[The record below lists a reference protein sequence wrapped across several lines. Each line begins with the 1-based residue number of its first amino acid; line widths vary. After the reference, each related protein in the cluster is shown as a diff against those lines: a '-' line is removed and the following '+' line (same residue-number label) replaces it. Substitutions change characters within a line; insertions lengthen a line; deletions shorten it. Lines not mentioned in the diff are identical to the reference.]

1 MADCANVL
9 AAWGAA
15 TPSVTIATS
24 SAAPSAVVA
33 VVVVK
38 QGHALD
44 EPAVLAQ
51 CATAMAGFKGPMRA
65 VFAEALPKNPSGKL
79 LKRQLRE
86 AHAAV
91 FANP

>member
-1 MADCANVL
+1 MV
-9 AAWGAA
+9 GAPHPKA
-15 TPSVTIATS
+15 VD
-24 SAAPSAVVA
+24 AVVA

-44 EPAVLAQ
+44 EPAVLAH
-51 CATAMAGFKGPMRA
+51 CATAMAGFKVPMRA